1 MIDKVAHYRAK
12 SDFRWSLL
20 HDYGLMEESREVCRP
35 YLARR
40 ANISHAEAA
49 QRLRLPAL
57 LDEHWADRAPWS
69 CDPLPPRGEAIGG
82 TVRISTI
89 CVNTGVLLALAA
101 LLDAGEPIAVRCGFL
116 TALEYW
122 SAPSFED
129 DVDVFISEI
138 ASPIIS
144 ASKASDSF
152 ALAYPIHKT
161 VEGVITSNPLLDI
174 SNIKRRSSVP
184 IVTSA
189 TSSVTH
195 GRLRFGKTPALE
207 LSDTGKWRGV
217 LSALKQGEVFFAW
230 EPWLFAI
237 DSTRNDLHVIR
248 DGQFILGM
256 YVNQLAL
263 DDPARR
269 HGVLRFLDAFVHQ
282 WRAVQL
288 LWPSLK
294 QKEMRRLTVFP
305 E

>member
-1 MIDKVAHYRAK
+1 
-12 SDFRWSLL
+12 
-20 HDYGLMEESREVCRP
+20 
-35 YLARR
+35 
-40 ANISHAEAA
+40 
-49 QRLRLPAL
+49 
-57 LDEHWADRAPWS
+57 
-69 CDPLPPRGEAIGG
+69 
-82 TVRISTI
+82 
-89 CVNTGVLLALAA
+89 
-101 LLDAGEPIAVRCGFL
+101 
-116 TALEYW
+116 LEYW